1 MILVVFFTV
10 IAMNI
15 LSIYL
20 IVLYVKMC
28 TEQMGEH
35 QNKIF
40 KELAKGLNKR
50 LRQK

>member
-1 MILVVFFTV
+1 MMLVVFFTV

-28 TEQMGEH
+28 SEQIGDH
-35 QNKIF
+35 QSKMF
-40 KELAKGLNKR
+40 KELAKGLDKR
-50 LRQK
+50 LRQN